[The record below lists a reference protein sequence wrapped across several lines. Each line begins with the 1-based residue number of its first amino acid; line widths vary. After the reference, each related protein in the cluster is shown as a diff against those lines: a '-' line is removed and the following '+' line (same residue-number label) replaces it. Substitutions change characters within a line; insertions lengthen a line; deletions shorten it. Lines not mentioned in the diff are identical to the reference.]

1 MSYIPTIVVDD
12 DNKDVLRIF
21 KMKSAKAEVK
31 IEAFDSWDLTRQ
43 YLESGNPVDAI
54 ILDAKGK
61 LTSDSNLGEAHVLES
76 LIWVKARKI
85 PYAFYTAYTD
95 SLEILSQQIAEGRV
109 FTKGRHKEEDVFAF
123 LKKEIANSPKIK
135 YPEPFACF
143 GGEYLDSDYQEFL
156 NDVILAL
163 QNEDL
168 KNPDRML
175 YNPCRTILEQVFKKI
190 TEIDE
195 KTLPYALLNFDN
207 QRIGLTNCSK
217 YLNGAKVRIR
227 YWEDGR
233 QKTEE
238 MQNQKFLT
246 EHISQQIQ
254 TIIGICHPASHE
266 IQKSYS
272 SYTFNSV
279 LWALFDVLI
288 WLKNFVDERK

>member
-12 DNKDVLRIF
+12 DNIDVLRIF

-61 LTSDSNLGEAHVLES
+61 LTSDSNPGEAHVLES

-109 FTKGRHKEEDVFAF
+109 FTKGKHKEEDVFAF
-123 LKKEIANSPKIK
+123 LKKEIANSPKAK
-135 YPEPFACF
+135 YPEPFECF
-143 GGEYLDSDYQEFL
+143 GNDYLDMKYQDLLMNIVLILE
-156 NDVILAL
+156 NDEI
-163 QNEDL
+163 
-168 KNPDRML
+168 KNPEHL
-175 YNPCRTILEQVFKKI
+175 LFNPCRIILERVFEKI
-190 TEIDE
+190 TEIE
-195 KTLPYALLNFDN
+195 ETVLPYALLNFER
-207 QRIGLTNCSK
+207 QRAGLLNCYKHLSGIPYNLNREREHPANYLRETENEFISK
-217 YLNGAKVRIR
+217 QL
-227 YWEDGR
+227 D
-233 QKTEE
+233 
-238 MQNQKFLT
+238 
-246 EHISQQIQ
+246 
-254 TIIGICHPASHE
+254 TIITVCHPGSHE

-272 SYTFNSV
+272 SYTFKSV

-288 WLKNFVDERK
+288 WLKNFVDVRK